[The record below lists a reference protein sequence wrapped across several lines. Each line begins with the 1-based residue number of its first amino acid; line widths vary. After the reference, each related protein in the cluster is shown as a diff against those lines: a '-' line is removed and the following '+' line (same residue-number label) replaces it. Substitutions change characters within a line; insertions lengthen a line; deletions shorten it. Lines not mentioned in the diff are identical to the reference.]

1 MSDAGITA
9 YEAARARYAAYGIDT
24 EAILARLAA
33 KPISM
38 HCWQGDDVQGFDQ
51 GDNPASGGIMTTGN
65 YPGRA
70 RNFEELTADFAYAAS
85 LIPGAKRV
93 NLHASYAVFS
103 DENPWHDRD
112 QLTYE
117 DFRPWV
123 EWAREQGFGIDF
135 NPTFF

>member
-70 RNFEELTADFAYAAS
+70 
-85 LIPGAKRV
+85 
-93 NLHASYAVFS
+93 
-103 DENPWHDRD
+103 
-112 QLTYE
+112 QLRRAHGRLCLRREPYP
-117 DFRPWV
+117 RCQ
-123 EWAREQGFGIDF
+123 AREPARKLRGLHGRESLAR
-135 NPTFF
+135 P